1 MLRRAEARPNNAAS
15 EVYASAKI
23 LDDALF
29 GLADYTA
36 SDARRSG
43 AGSFTCHC
51 VNHDGGAAIAENG
64 MLVSAHGDIG
74 RHDHRV
80 AGSVGADDER
90 KGRNVSGW
98 APRGVR
104 MSGSAGKVRA
114 SRLEVRGLA
123 LGVLMDVQGVFT
135 RRQALHVQFDFYS
148 MRSFAEHGGAH
159 VLTLSVF
166 DFHRN

>member
-1 MLRRAEARPNNAAS
+1 MLRRAEARPNNAAR
-15 EVYASAKI
+15 EVYVSAKT

-43 AGSFTCHC
+43 AGSSICHC
-51 VNHDGGAAIAENG
+51 VDHDGGAAVAENG

-74 RHDHRV
+74 RNDRRV
-80 AGSVGADDER
+80 AGSVSADDER
-90 KGRNVSGW
+90 KVRNVSS
-98 APRGVR
+98 RQTRVVS

-135 RRQALHVQFDFYS
+135 RRQALHAQFDFYS
-148 MRSFAEHGGAH
+148 MRSFAEHGGSDA
-159 VLTLSVF
+159 
-166 DFHRN
+166 